1 VSPEARQKAKRER
14 RKRRIA
20 AREPG
25 TARHLRALRR
35 HFRLGG
41 NRPKDTEA
49 VETEVEVARAR
60 EARRLLDYGNR
71 LSLGAE
77 RMDKLVAATR
87 PQEG

>member
-1 VSPEARQKAKRER
+1 VTRAQAKRER
-14 RKRRIA
+14 RQRRIA

-41 NRPKDTEA
+41 NRPKNTQA
-49 VETEVEVARAR
+49 VEDEIEFARIR
-60 EARRLLDYGNR
+60 EAKRLLDHGSR

>member
-1 VSPEARQKAKRER
+1 MSAEARKQAKHER
-14 RKRRIA
+14 RQRRLA

-25 TARHLRALRR
+25 TARHLRALRH

-49 VETEVEVARAR
+49 VETEIEVARAR
-60 EARRLLDYGNR
+60 EAKRLLDYGNR
-71 LSLGAE
+71 LSVGAE